1 MKLIK
6 KNVVKFIHHNFKIE
20 GLPIS
25 SESEIKECMNAK
37 KVADELNLPYLHEQ
51 RHIYNQIVAIEYI
64 KENKTRKIKIKHVM
78 KLYEILLKGTGEE
91 SLLRCH
97 RVMLGD
103 REPPKP
109 DEVPDMFLKWLST
122 WNQQCYKSY
131 SKKKHAFLRHCEFMY
146 IHPFPSFNGV
156 LGRLIYLW
164 DCLYHKTQMDII
176 EDIDW
181 YETELAKYN
190 YELRSR
196 IMQRWGLK
204 GAK

>member
-6 KNVVKFIHHNFKIE
+6 KNVAKFIHYSFKIG
-20 GLPIS
+20 GLPTS
-25 SESEIKECMNAK
+25 SESEIKEHMDAK
-37 KVADELNLPYLHEQ
+37 KVSDELNLPYLHEQ
-51 RHIYNQIVAIEYI
+51 RYIYNHLDAIEYI
-64 KENKTRKIKIKHVM
+64 KKNKTRKIKIKHIM
-78 KLYEILLKGTGEE
+78 KLYEILIQGTEKE
-91 SLLRCH
+91 SVLRCH
-97 RVMLGD
+97 RIMIGD
-103 REPPKP
+103 REPPRP
-109 DEVPDMFLKWLST
+109 DEIPELFLKWLDT

-146 IHPFPSFNGV
+146 IRPFPFFNGE

-176 EDIDW
+176 EDRDW

-190 YELRSR
+190 YELRPR